1 MIRFSSSH
9 EYARQEGDRFRI
21 GITPFASEQLGDVV
35 FVELPKVGR
44 TYAAG
49 EEFGVVESVKAV
61 SSLYMPVAGTVVEVN
76 DPVVQDP
83 GLLNT
88 DPMERG
94 WMVVIES
101 TDSSAFDA
109 LLTEEAYQAEIASH

>member
-1 MIRFSSSH
+1 MIRFATSH
-9 EYARQEGDRFRI
+9 EYARKEGDRFRV

-35 FVELPKVGR
+35 YVELPKVGR
-44 TYAAG
+44 AYAAG

-88 DPMERG
+88 DPMDRG

-101 TDSSAFDA
+101 ADPSAYDA
-109 LLTEEAYQAEIASH
+109 LLTEDAYQTEIASH